1 MKTEVSVL
9 RAAAH
14 RQHET
19 GAGFG
24 TAAWVLV
31 SGSLGSEK
39 HRHSTNTQLPDS
51 SSVLVLNLVCSL
63 ILGLIY

>member
-1 MKTEVSVL
+1 MKTEVSGL

-14 RQHET
+14 HHHET
-19 GAGFG
+19 EVGFG

-31 SGSLGSEK
+31 LGSLGSEK
-39 HRHSTNTQLPDS
+39 HGCSTNTQLLDS
-51 SSVLVLNLVCSL
+51 SSVLILNLACSL